1 MLRLMD
7 WYSLLPSIVNLQ
19 PPRKF
24 KSAAQLSLE
33 IFHMTSEVQ
42 MSLICDTKFK
52 VLAILP
58 LRNIYRK

>member
-42 MSLICDTKFK
+42 MSLICDT
-52 VLAILP
+52 IL
-58 LRNIYRK
+58 LYYI